1 MTYAAEED
9 DDLTDEE
16 LRGWCTLRMKDGA
29 QYLFALDEHDALD
42 AAIDTGKA
50 WFVGRGTH
58 GQRIRVK
65 LAGGESLIEWP
76 TEAIRSY
83 RAIDAHERRRKQS
96 ENLFGNGE

>member
-16 LRGWCTLRMKDGA
+16 LRGWCALRMKDGA
-29 QYLFALDEHDALD
+29 QYLFALDEHAALD

-76 TEAIRSY
+76 TDAIRSY
-83 RAIDAHERRRKQS
+83 RATEAEERERTRAEKRW
-96 ENLFGNGE
+96 GDGE